1 MIFLDRR
8 GYVVSTE
15 TEVNYQKT
23 GANAD
28 KCERRKLKRIS
39 PGRFNT
45 LHKIGGNCCEQGR
58 MEVSDKQ
65 LEG

>member
-1 MIFLDRR
+1 M
-8 GYVVSTE
+8 VSIE
-15 TEVNYQKT
+15 TEVNCQKA

-45 LHKIGGNCCEQGR
+45 LHKITGKCSEQGR
-58 MEVSDKQ
+58 MEVSDKE